1 MNRVFIVGNITGDI
15 YFDRFMIH
23 KRQRPFLRVI
33 LIADRPRTVRGMR
46 VVLWDEKAEL
56 YYPYLKKGSE
66 LAVIGQF
73 ESRMYKDRWVHE
85 VIADNLLLLRR
96 IDWEHG
102 ESVRQQYNLLNNS
115 KGTQQEPPSSTGSNA
130 FVAGEVLGNIHYDW
144 IQRKPERGGK
154 YAILHL
160 CLRCDDYLDF
170 LRVVVRGALAE
181 LAYPYLQ
188 TGSKVAVDGHLQN
201 RSLESG
207 KKAFELTVHSMTFM
221 ENINWAA
228 GDANRKILIQ
238 EMGKSGDA
246 VNGIPTLYLPDL
258 TQAAVHGD

>member
-23 KRQRPFLRVI
+23 KRQRPFLRLI
-33 LIADRPRTVRGMR
+33 LIADRPRAVRGMR
-46 VVLWDEKAEL
+46 IVLWDEKAEL

-96 IDWEHG
+96 IDWEQG
-102 ESVRQQYNLLNNS
+102 ETVRQQYNLLNIS
-115 KGTQQEPPSSTGSNA
+115 KGAQQESPSTTGSNA
-130 FVAGEVLGNIHYDW
+130 FVAGEVLEDIRYAW
-144 IQRKPERGGK
+144 IQRKPELGGK

-160 CLRCDDYLDF
+160 RLRCDEYLDG

-188 TGSKVAVDGHLQN
+188 TGSKIAIDGHLQT

-207 KKAFELTVHSMTFM
+207 KKAFEVTVHGMTFL

-228 GDANRKILIQ
+228 GDTNRQARTQ
-238 EMGKSGDA
+238 EMVKSGDA
-246 VNGIPTLYLPDL
+246 ANGISTLYLPDL